1 MAQQD
6 PLAQLEEL
14 LAKAKGQRGQDSAA
28 PSDPP
33 GPSPEEIAAQQ
44 KAEAEEALKQQE
56 ATAEAQRAVALE
68 QVREQMHD
76 LADTPQDRARKEQ
89 DEQKKAEKQA
99 QSEQMQGF
107 EIRQI
112 TNTKI

>member
-14 LAKAKGQRGQDSAA
+14 LAKAKGQRGQTDAVTA
-28 PSDPP
+28 PPS
-33 GPSPEEIAAQQ
+33 GPTPEEIAAEQ
-44 KAEAEEALKQQE
+44 KAQAEQALKQQE
-56 ATAEAQRAVALE
+56 AEAEAHRTVALE
-68 QVREQMHD
+68 QVREQMHGLSD
-76 LADTPQDRARKEQ
+76 SPQDKARRQQ

-99 QSEQMQGF
+99 QSEQMEGY